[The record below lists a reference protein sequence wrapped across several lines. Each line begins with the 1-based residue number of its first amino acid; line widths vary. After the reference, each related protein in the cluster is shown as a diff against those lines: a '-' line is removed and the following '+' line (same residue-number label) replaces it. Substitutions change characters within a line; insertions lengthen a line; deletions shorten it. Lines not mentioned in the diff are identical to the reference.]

1 MIHETSDG
9 VMMSIGM
16 RSEVMERE
24 IEIGVVRTFGWAVI
38 EFEVA
43 LFQKFLVMS
52 APSSL
57 MTEEMFRKHLKGME
71 AKGYLAPVEFQGK
84 RAWKR
89 LIIESD
95 IDETVL
101 TPEEVKDIIEK
112 AKLDSK
118 RKKAKKKP
126 QSEKVVSESKEL
138 AGLILGYLEMSM
150 PSRVRVKQRIGEPT
164 LIDHVEAMHHALVDS
179 REDFLQYVQN
189 NLPRIY
195 DDLEKLLKSK
205 GEEVLLLSLRV
216 VESGQ
221 RTYPPQ

>member
-138 AGLILGYLEMSM
+138 AGIILRYLETSM
-150 PSRVRVKQRIGEPT
+150 PSRVRVKRKIGEPT

>member
-1 MIHETSDG
+1 MIHEASYG

-38 EFEVA
+38 EFEAA
-43 LFQKFLVMS
+43 LFQKFLLMS

-71 AKGYLAPVEFQGK
+71 AKGYLSPIEFQGK

-95 IDETVL
+95 IDETDL
-101 TPEEVKDIIEK
+101 SPEEVKDLIEK

-118 RKKAKKKP
+118 RKKVQKKP

-138 AGLILGYLEMSM
+138 AGIILRYLETSM
-150 PSRVRVKQRIGEPT
+150 PSRVRVKRKIGEPT

>member
-9 VMMSIGM
+9 VRMSIGM

-38 EFEVA
+38 EFEAV

-57 MTEEMFRKHLKGME
+57 MTEEMFRKHLMSME
-71 AKGYLAPVEFQGK
+71 AKGYLAPVDFQGK

-89 LIIESD
+89 LVIESD
-95 IDETVL
+95 IDEEL
-101 TPEEVKDIIEK
+101 ITPEEVKELLEKARAIEK
-112 AKLDSK
+112 KTKDI
-118 RKKAKKKP
+118 KKP
-126 QSEKVVSESKEL
+126 PGEKVVSESKYL
-138 AGLILGYLEMSM
+138 AQKILRYIEIAM
-150 PSRVRVKQRIGEPT
+150 PTRIKVKRTIGEPT

-179 REDFLQYVQN
+179 RENFMQYIRS
-189 NLPRIY
+189 NLPRVY
-195 DDLEKLLKSK
+195 DDLEKLLESN
-205 GEEVLLLSLRV
+205 EDEVLLRSLRFI
-216 VESGQ
+216 EAGQ